1 VEVYETVPVKNYNNL
16 DLNEIKRMFI
26 KSGIHL
32 YDMNLEEKVLNGSD
46 YGKIGFKI
54 RKNEDLKDFEKKKK
68 EVFEKLNSIGIHM
81 KEAAVKGKRP
91 K

>member
-1 VEVYETVPVKNYNNL
+1 MYETMPIKNYSHLNL
-16 DLNEIKRMFI
+16 KEIKNMFI

-32 YDMNLEEKVLNGSD
+32 YDLNVEEKVLDGSD

-68 EVFEKLNSIGIHM
+68 EVFDKLNNIGIHM
-81 KEAAVKGKRP
+81 KEPVIKGKRP
-91 K
+91 M